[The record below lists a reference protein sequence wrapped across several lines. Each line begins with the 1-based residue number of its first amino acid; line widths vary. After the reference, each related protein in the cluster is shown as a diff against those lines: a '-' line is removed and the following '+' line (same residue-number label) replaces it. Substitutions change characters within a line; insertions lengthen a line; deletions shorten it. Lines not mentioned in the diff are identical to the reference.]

1 MTKGLYLLCMF
12 LLIPRIGDS
21 NIIVFAIVFNLRAEI
36 FIGCFAFGRTR
47 TVKLDFN
54 IENLPAHS
62 RDFSREVAGRILSE
76 KISRNADF
84 FCSFCCAYGIIKMV
98 INI

>member
-1 MTKGLYLLCMF
+1 MSVTEK
-12 LLIPRIGDS
+12 
-21 NIIVFAIVFNLRAEI
+21 VFRYEYYKKVATI
-36 FIGCFAFGRTR
+36 FVATFSALGF
-47 TVKLDFN
+47 
-54 IENLPAHS
+54 ENLPAHS
-62 RDFSREVAGRILSE
+62 RDFSRELAGRILSE